1 MLPGFIVR
9 VRPNELLSDVDCF
22 SIVSNGI
29 VGLVVAGAND
39 AKVKE
44 TMSQFSLNP
53 PLPSEEAHKLFT
65 EQTPLWVQFM
75 EGVGIKPE

>member
-1 MLPGFIVR
+1 VKK
-9 VRPNELLSDVDCF
+9 LSDA
-22 SIVSNGI
+22 I
-29 VGLVVAGAND
+29 VAGGND

-44 TMSQFSLNP
+44 TMNQFFLNP
-53 PLPSEEAHKLFT
+53 PIPSSEAQKLFT